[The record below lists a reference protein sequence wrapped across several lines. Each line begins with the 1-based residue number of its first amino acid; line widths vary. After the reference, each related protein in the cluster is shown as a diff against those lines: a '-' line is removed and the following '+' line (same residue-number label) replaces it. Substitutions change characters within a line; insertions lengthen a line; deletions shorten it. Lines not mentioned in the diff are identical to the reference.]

1 MRTAV
6 AETSREA
13 FHSLSVPD
21 LQKKEREVLAVF
33 EKLPGSALTRERLA
47 TILQW
52 KEAAVC
58 GRANSLVA
66 KKVLEE
72 IDGGKTVSGR
82 SAKLLRLPVR
92 GQLGLF
98 Q

>member
-6 AETSREA
+6 AETSLA
-13 FHSLSVPD
+13 AYHSFSNPD
-21 LQKKEREVLAVF
+21 LQRKEREVMDVF
-33 EKLPGSALTRERLA
+33 EKQPGLAVTRERLA

-66 KKVLEE
+66 KKALEE
-72 IDGGKTVSGR
+72 IDGGKTASGR
-82 SAKLLRLPVR
+82 SAKLLRLPVK

-98 Q
+98 N